1 MKYKVKKVVLSTS
14 FKYLPNKL
22 HQKCISFSCKSST
35 AVIVTGTIGIPAPKN
50 VANNLIRVYIFHVWV
65 HVSVSLIFVCT
76 CVMIM
81 STLQKI
87 IVTNVFQPP
96 FEVET
101 KTILNTTTMY
111 ILNDFSLYG
120 SLLQKERETQSNS
133 RINKNIPALKIM
145 IIHFNWYDSNQNI
158 TNKYKEYTVYRK

>member
-1 MKYKVKKVVLSTS
+1 
-14 FKYLPNKL
+14 
-22 HQKCISFSCKSST
+22 
-35 AVIVTGTIGIPAPKN
+35 
-50 VANNLIRVYIFHVWV
+50 
-65 HVSVSLIFVCT
+65 
-76 CVMIM
+76 M

-87 IVTNVFQPP
+87 IVTNVFQPL

-101 KTILNTTTMY
+101 KTILNTTTIY

-133 RINKNIPALKIM
+133 RINKNISALKIM

-158 TNKYKEYTVYRK
+158 TNKYKEYTVHRK

>member
-1 MKYKVKKVVLSTS
+1 MYQLLLQEQYCDYRDRDYSN
-14 FKYLPNKL
+14 PR
-22 HQKCISFSCKSST
+22 
-35 AVIVTGTIGIPAPKN
+35 PKN
-50 VANNLIRVYIFHVWV
+50 GANNLIRVYIFHVWV

-111 ILNDFSLYG
+111 ILNDFPLYG

-133 RINKNIPALKIM
+133 RMNKNIPALKIM
-145 IIHFNWYDSNQNI
+145 IIHFNWYDYNQNI
-158 TNKYKEYTVYRK
+158 INKYKEYTVHRK

>member
-1 MKYKVKKVVLSTS
+1 
-14 FKYLPNKL
+14 
-22 HQKCISFSCKSST
+22 
-35 AVIVTGTIGIPAPKN
+35 
-50 VANNLIRVYIFHVWV
+50 
-65 HVSVSLIFVCT
+65 
-76 CVMIM
+76 MIM

-111 ILNDFSLYG
+111 ILNDFPLYG

-133 RINKNIPALKIM
+133 RINKNIPAVKIM
-145 IIHFNWYDSNQNI
+145 IIFIFTSTI
-158 TNKYKEYTVYRK
+158 LTKT